1 MSTSLETI
9 HTIDR
14 VVAAIS
20 RWLVR
25 HTSDDELR
33 GQLDEVDLEQLK
45 PDQAEAVLDLR
56 NELDVGM
63 ERPEA
68 EARARE
74 TLVSVARCG

>member
-9 HTIDR
+9 QTIDR

-33 GQLDEVDLEQLK
+33 GQLDEVDLTQLK
-45 PDQAEAVLDLR
+45 PDQAEAVLELR
-56 NELDVGM
+56 HELDVTD
-63 ERPEA
+63 RAEA

>member
-9 HTIDR
+9 QTIDR

-20 RWLVR
+20 RWLAR

-33 GQLDEVDLEQLK
+33 GQLDEVELAQLK
-45 PDQAEAVLDLR
+45 PDQAEAVLELR
-56 NELDVGM
+56 NELEVTD
-63 ERPEA
+63 RPEA